1 MNFAIATSIS
11 LTPHHQSFFGGFFL
25 TVFLLFVN
33 IDNNFLNLN
42 EEKKSCF
49 HECNYNKLIKI
60 RPSYIPGI

>member
-42 EEKKSCF
+42 EEKNLAF
-49 HECNYNKLIKI
+49 TNVIITN
-60 RPSYIPGI
+60 